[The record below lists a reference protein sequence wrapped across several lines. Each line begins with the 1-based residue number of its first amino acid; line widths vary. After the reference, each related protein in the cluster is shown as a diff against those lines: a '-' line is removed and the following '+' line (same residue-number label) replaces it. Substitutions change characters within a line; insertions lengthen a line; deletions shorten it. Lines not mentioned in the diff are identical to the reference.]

1 MIVKYSP
8 RFLTLLKKKVD
19 VRIRKS
25 LKERIAIFIQNPND
39 RELNNHPLRD
49 KYVGYR
55 SIDITADWRAIFEEI
70 QIGENTVAYFIGL
83 GTHEEL
89 YGN

>member
-8 RFLTLLKKKVD
+8 RFLGLLKKVD
-19 VRIRKS
+19 VKIRKS

-39 RELNNHPLRD
+39 LELNNHALRD
-49 KYVGYR
+49 EYLGYR
-55 SIDITADWRAIFEEI
+55 SIDVTANWRAIFEEL
-70 QIGENTVAYFIGL
+70 QEGKNTVAYFIGL

>member
-8 RFLTLLKKKVD
+8 RFLVLVKKVN

-25 LKERIAIFIQNPND
+25 LKKRIAIFIQNPND
-39 RELNNHPLRD
+39 PELNNHALRD
-49 KYVGYR
+49 EYTGYK
-55 SIDITADWRAIFEEI
+55 SIDVTADWRAIFEEI
-70 QIGENTVAYFIGL
+70 QIDENTIAYFIGL
-83 GTHEEL
+83 GTHKEL

>member
-8 RFLTLLKKKVD
+8 RFLALLKKAD
-19 VRIRKS
+19 VIIRKS
-25 LKERIAIFIQNPND
+25 LKEKIAIFIQDPND
-39 RELNNHPLRD
+39 LELSNHVLRD
-49 KYVGYR
+49 EYLGYR
-55 SIDITADWRAIFEEI
+55 SIDITANWRAIFEEI
-70 QIGENTVAYFIGL
+70 QEGEDTVAYFIGL

>member
-8 RFLTLLKKKVD
+8 RFLALLKKAD
-19 VRIRKS
+19 VIIRKS
-25 LKERIAIFIQNPND
+25 LKEKIVMFIQNPNGL
-39 RELNNHPLRD
+39 ELNNHALRD
-49 KYVGYR
+49 EYLGYR
-55 SIDITADWRAIFEEI
+55 SIDVTANWRAIFEEI
-70 QIGENTVAYFIGL
+70 QEGEDTATYFIGL